1 MNIND
6 FFDLAIN
13 KTSSLEEA
21 LDYFKEMISDNQ
33 YIKELYKEWC
43 LDMGY
48 KLRNG
53 FIEYYYEYISQN
65 DSGIKDIFE
74 SNEEFYDYIT
84 YDM

>member
-6 FFDLAIN
+6 VFDLAIN
-13 KTSSLEEA
+13 KTSSLDEA
-21 LDYFKEMISDNQ
+21 LDYFKEIISENN

-43 LDMGY
+43 LEMGY

-65 DSGIKDIFE
+65 DSNIKDIFE
-74 SNEEFYDYIT
+74 NNEEFYDYIT